1 MSTSAVFLKIEE
13 KRVVST
19 MQEAALG
26 LNGAQSEA
34 VLDFSCVRRI
44 DSCGLHALEDF
55 ARVAEERNVKV
66 VFRGV
71 NVDIYKVFKLVKLT
85 QRFSFV
91 N

>member
-1 MSTSAVFLKIEE
+1 MSTSAVFLKIED

-26 LNGAQSEA
+26 LDGTQSEA
-34 VLDFSCVRRI
+34 VFDFSCVRQI

-66 VFRGV
+66 VLRGV
-71 NVDIYKVFKLVKLT
+71 NVDVYKVLKLVMLT
-85 QRFSFV
+85 QRFVFV